1 MAFDELIGQLG
12 TLVAVVVNLALL
24 SVSYNKINSFRGEQA
39 KELHSRFTLVKELS
53 EDIDANYAEL
63 LIILSGLTRASL
75 SKDEIHW
82 FITEPRAFLKLEAY
96 GKLCGRYCQIDL
108 EKREFS
114 LTDKVDTARKRIAE
128 RIKIV
133 TFSILIMST
142 ITAICYFIVS
152 GFESVKAVY
161 LALGFWCAYLLLIF
175 WGAQMFLSA
184 LSKAKELSGKP

>member
-1 MAFDELIGQLG
+1 MAFNELIGQLG
-12 TLVAVVVNLALL
+12 AVIAVVVNLAVL

-39 KELHSRFTLVKELS
+39 KELHSRFTVVKELS
-53 EDIDANYAEL
+53 KDIDANYAEL

-114 LTDKVDTARKRIAE
+114 LTEKVNTVKKRVIE

-133 TFSILIMST
+133 TFCVLIMST
-142 ITAICYFIVS
+142 ITTIWYFVVS

-161 LALGFWCAYLLLIF
+161 LALGFWCAYLLLIL
-175 WGAQMFLSA
+175 WGAQMLLSA